1 MLQKVQWTQKI
12 AAAGVVAVIRANSVS
27 EAVKISD
34 AVIAGGMR
42 AIELTFTVPQAD
54 QAIKEVKTKFAQPDL
69 IIGAGTVFEP
79 TSARLAIMA
88 GAQFIVS
95 PSFNSAVAKLCNFY
109 QIPYIPGCG
118 TVNEMQKAL
127 TYGADIIKLFP
138 GSVYGPAMVKSV
150 LAPLPQ
156 VNLMP
161 TGGVNLD
168 NMADW
173 FAAGVIAVGSGSQLT
188 RPATI
193 GDYQQVTANA
203 QAYMSKL
210 ADLRQQQ

>member
-1 MLQKVQWTQKI
+1 
-12 AAAGVVAVIRANSVS
+12 
-27 EAVKISD
+27 
-34 AVIAGGMR
+34 
-42 AIELTFTVPQAD
+42 
-54 QAIKEVKTKFAQPDL
+54 
-69 IIGAGTVFEP
+69 
-79 TSARLAIMA
+79 
-88 GAQFIVS
+88 
-95 PSFNSAVAKLCNFY
+95 
-109 QIPYIPGCG
+109 
-118 TVNEMQKAL
+118 MQKAL

-188 RPATI
+188 RPAAT